1 MPASVRPMMASR
13 WKHSQPDGVSMI
25 RDMSGPRERVRSKK
39 GSSSSFVWVFLEKP
53 MIAHI
58 NKSTSG
64 Y

>member
-1 MPASVRPMMASR
+1 MASR

-64 Y
+64 S